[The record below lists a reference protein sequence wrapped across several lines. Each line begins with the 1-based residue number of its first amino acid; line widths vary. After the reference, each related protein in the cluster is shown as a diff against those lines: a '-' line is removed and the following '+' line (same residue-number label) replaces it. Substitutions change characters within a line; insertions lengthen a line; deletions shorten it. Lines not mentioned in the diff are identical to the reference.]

1 MVGGN
6 LQNFSVEFERKT
18 TQRVSIDEGD
28 ISALSKRSVVFVK
41 LTW

>member
-1 MVGGN
+1 MVDYN

-18 TQRVSIDEGD
+18 TQRISFDEGE
-28 ISALSKRSVVFVK
+28 ISTLSKRSVVLVK